1 MIFKDFNMKR
11 SILIIL
17 IILLSVPIS
26 QAQLWKMRRWEAM
39 AGFGPSFFFGDIGGY
54 SRSKNILGLKDMSF
68 LQTRFDI
75 NGNVKFRITRQINAR
90 ISMTY
95 ALMHATDERG
105 SNEGRAYEASMSFFE
120 PALIGEY
127 YFIKNLAESNYL
139 FVRGKQ
145 SFAKDLLTSLDFYA
159 FTGVGGLSY
168 SVKGNDALIDRGME
182 TGGFT
187 AVVPVGLGATLIF
200 SPNLNFGVEL
210 GGRYAFSDY
219 LEGYTSQ
226 YSKANDV
233 YYFFNATVTYKLKTG
248 PHGLPSFRR

>member
-1 MIFKDFNMKR
+1 
-11 SILIIL
+11 
-17 IILLSVPIS
+17 
-26 QAQLWKMRRWEAM
+26 M
-39 AGFGPSFFFGDIGGY
+39 AGFGPSQFFGDVGGF
-54 SRSKNILGLKDMSF
+54 SRSKNILGLKDMTF

-75 NGNVKFRITRQINAR
+75 NGSVKFRVARTVNAR

-105 SNEGRAYEASMSFFE
+105 SNEGRDYEASMSFLE
-120 PALIGEY
+120 PAVIGEY
-127 YFIKNLAESNYL
+127 YFIKNLAENSYL

-145 SFAKDLLTSLDFYA
+145 NFIKELLTSLDFYA

-168 SVKGNDALIDRGME
+168 NVKGNDALIEKGME
-182 TGGFT
+182 TSGFCT
-187 AVVPVGLGATLIF
+187 VVPVGVGATLIF
-200 SPNLNFGVEL
+200 SPNLNFGVEF

-219 LEGYTSQ
+219 LDGYTSQ

-233 YYFFNATVTYKLKTG
+233 YYFLNATISYKLKTG

>member
-1 MIFKDFNMKR
+1 MKR
-11 SILIIL
+11 YFLIIL
-17 IILLSVPIS
+17 IICLSFPIT

-39 AGFGPSFFFGDIGGY
+39 AGFGPSLFFGDIGGF
-54 SRSKNILGLKDMSF
+54 SRSKNILGLRDLTF

-75 NGNVKFRITRQINAR
+75 NGNGKFRITRDINAR

-105 SNEGRAYEASMSFFE
+105 SNEKRGLEASMSFFE

-127 YFIKNLAESNYL
+127 YFIKNLAENNYL
-139 FVRGKQ
+139 FIRRKR
-145 SFAKDLLTSLDFYA
+145 SFAKQLLTSLDFYA

-168 SVKGNDALIDRGME
+168 KVKGNDALINKGME
-182 TGGFT
+182 TSGFT
-187 AVVPVGLGATLIF
+187 TIVPVGLGATLIF
-200 SPNLNFGVEL
+200 SPNLNFGVEI
-210 GGRYAFSDY
+210 GGRYSFSDY
-219 LEGYTSQ
+219 LEGYTSEQ
-226 YSKANDV
+226 YSKAKDV

>member
-1 MIFKDFNMKR
+1 MAIKVNVMKR

-17 IILLSVPIS
+17 VICLSVPVS

-39 AGFGPSFFFGDIGGY
+39 AGVGPSLFFGDVGGF
-54 SRSKNILGLKDMSF
+54 SRSKNILGLKDLTF
-68 LQTRFDI
+68 LQTRFDL
-75 NGNVKFRITRQINAR
+75 NGNIKFRITRDINAR
-90 ISMTY
+90 ISVTY

-105 SNEGRAYEASMSFFE
+105 SNEGREFEASMSFIE

-127 YFIKNLAESNYL
+127 YFIKNLAENNYL
-139 FVRGKQ
+139 FIRGKQ
-145 SFAKDLLTSLDFYA
+145 NFVKELLTSLDFYA
-159 FTGVGGLSY
+159 FTGIGGLSFK
-168 SVKGNDALIDRGME
+168 VKGNDALIARGVE

-187 AVVPVGLGATLIF
+187 GIVPVGLGATLIF
-200 SPNLNFGVEL
+200 SPNLNFGVEV

-219 LEGYTSQ
+219 LDGYTSQ

-248 PHGLPSFRR
+248 PHGLPSFR